1 MTDSK
6 FYDRAGPFTLGEIA
20 GRIGAEVAKGEPAD
34 LKLRD
39 VASLESA
46 EAGDI
51 SLFSDAKYA
60 NAFAVTKASVV
71 ITSDKLAALP
81 HGVVLLVV
89 PNPRLAFAQVGHI
102 FYPPAKLRPGV
113 RAAQPVHPT
122 ATIGE
127 GSEIGAGAQIGP
139 NARIGSN
146 VFIGNN
152 VVIGRGVEIGDNCA
166 IGPNCV
172 ITHAV
177 IGKRVVMGPN
187 NSIGNQG
194 FSFVPSLEGL
204 LRVPQLGRVVIEDD
218 VEFGSNCTVDRGAI
232 GDTHIERGVRFDSL
246 IHIGHNVHIGHHS
259 LLVAQ
264 VGIGGSTT
272 VGPMVLIGGQVGISD
287 HLTIGA
293 GARLAARSGVTRD
306 IGAGERV
313 GGYPARPLKRWHR
326 ETALLAK
333 MARPRK
339 IENDEDQE

>member
-1 MTDSK
+1 LQ
-6 FYDRAGPFTLGEIA
+6 AGVHP
-20 GRIGAEVAKGEPAD
+20 AE
-34 LKLRD
+34 
-39 VASLESA
+39 
-46 EAGDI
+46 
-51 SLFSDAKYA
+51 
-60 NAFAVTKASVV
+60 
-71 ITSDKLAALP
+71 
-81 HGVVLLVV
+81 
-89 PNPRLAFAQVGHI
+89 
-102 FYPPAKLRPGV
+102 
-113 RAAQPVHPT
+113 PVHPT
-122 ATIGE
+122 AFIGN
-127 GSEIGAGAQIGP
+127 GTEIGAGAQIG
-139 NARIGSN
+139 AHAKIGAN
-146 VFIGNN
+146 VRIGNN

-177 IGKRVVMGPN
+177 LGKKVVMGPN

-204 LRVPQLGRVVIEDD
+204 LRVPQLGRVIIEDD

-246 IHIGHNVHIGHHS
+246 IHIGHNVQIGHHS

-306 IGAGERV
+306 IAGGERV

-333 MARPRK
+333 MARPK
-339 IENDEDQE
+339 KTDTDDERD

>member
-1 MTDSK
+1 MTDSR

-20 GRIGAEVAKGEPAD
+20 SRIGAEVTKGDPAD
-34 LKLRD
+34 LKLTD

-46 EAGDI
+46 QAGDI

-71 ITSDKLAALP
+71 ITSDKLASLP
-81 HGVVLLVV
+81 HGVVLLIV

-102 FYPPAKLRPGV
+102 FYPPAKLQPGV
-113 RAAQPVHPT
+113 RASQPVHPT
-122 ATIGE
+122 ATIGT
-127 GSEIGAGAQIGP
+127 GTEIGAGAEIGAH
-139 NARIGSN
+139 ARIGSN

-152 VVIGRGVEIGDNCA
+152 VVIGRGVEIGDNCS

-177 IGKRVVMGPN
+177 IGKKVVMGPN

-204 LRVPQLGRVVIEDD
+204 LRVPQLGRVIIEDD

-246 IHIGHNVHIGHHS
+246 IHIGHNVQIGHHS

-264 VGIGGSTT
+264 VGIGGSTS

-333 MARPRK
+333 MARPK
-339 IENDEDQE
+339 KTEDDQDQE

>member
-1 MTDSK
+1 MTDDR

-20 GRIGAEVAKGEPAD
+20 ARIGAGVAKGDPAD

-71 ITSDKLAALP
+71 ITSDKLASLP
-81 HGVVLLVV
+81 HGVVLLIV

-113 RAAQPVHPT
+113 RVAVPVDPT
-122 ATIGE
+122 ATIGD
-127 GSEIGAGAQIGP
+127 GSEIGAGAEIGP
-139 NARIGSN
+139 KARIGAN
-146 VFIGNN
+146 VLIGNN
-152 VVIGRGVEIGDNCA
+152 VVIGRGVEIGDNCS

-204 LRVPQLGRVVIEDD
+204 LRVPQLGRVIIEDD

-246 IHIGHNVHIGHHS
+246 IHVGHNVQIGHHS

-306 IGAGERV
+306 IAAGERV

-333 MARPRK
+333 MARPK
-339 IENDEDQE
+339 KTDEEAE

>member
-1 MTDSK
+1 MTDSR

-20 GRIGAEVAKGEPAD
+20 APLGAELAKGDPAE
-34 LKLRD
+34 LKLID

-71 ITSDKLAALP
+71 ITNDKLASLP
-81 HGVVLLVV
+81 HGVVVLVV

-102 FYPPAKLRPGV
+102 FYPAAKLQPGV
-113 RAAQPVHPT
+113 RTLVPVDPT

-127 GSEIGAGAQIGP
+127 GTEIGAGAQIGP
-139 NARIGSN
+139 GAKIGAH
-146 VFIGNN
+146 VLIGNN
-152 VVIGRGVEIGDNCA
+152 VVIGRGVEIGDHCA
-166 IGPNCV
+166 IGPNCA

-204 LRVPQLGRVVIEDD
+204 LRVPQLGRVIIEDE

-246 IHIGHNVHIGHHS
+246 IHIGHNVQIGHHS

-333 MARPRK
+333 MARPK
-339 IENDEDQE
+339 KTEEEQD

>member
-1 MTDSK
+1 MTDDR
-6 FYDRAGPFTLGEIA
+6 FYERAGPFTLADIA
-20 GRIGAEVAKGEPAD
+20 ARIGAELAKGDPAD

-46 EAGDI
+46 EPGDV

-71 ITSDKLAALP
+71 ITSDKLSAMP
-81 HGVVLLVV
+81 HGVVVLVA

-102 FYPPAKLRPGV
+102 FYPPAKLQAGM
-113 RAAQPVHPT
+113 RAAQAVHPT
-122 ATIGE
+122 ARIGE
-127 GSEIGAGAQIGP
+127 GTEIGPGGEIGAGAEIG
-139 NARIGSN
+139 AN
-146 VFIGNN
+146 VLIGNN
-152 VVIGRGVEIGDNCA
+152 VVIGRGVVIGDDCR

-172 ITHAV
+172 ITHSI
-177 IGKRVVMGPN
+177 IGKRVVLGPN

-204 LRVPQLGRVVIEDD
+204 LRVPQLGRVMIDDD

-246 IHIGHNVHIGHHS
+246 IHVGHNVQIGHHS
-259 LLVAQ
+259 LVVAQ

-272 VGPMVLIGGQVGISD
+272 IGPMVLIGGQVGISD
-287 HLTIGA
+287 HLNIGA

-306 IGAGERV
+306 IAAGERV

-333 MARPRK
+333 MARPK
-339 IENDEDQE
+339 KTEEEQD

>member
-1 MTDSK
+1 MTDDR
-6 FYDRAGPFTLGEIA
+6 FYQRAGPFTLAQIA
-20 GRIGAEVAKGEPAD
+20 SRIGAEVAPGDPGD

-39 VASLESA
+39 VAALEGA
-46 EAGDI
+46 EAGDV
-51 SLFSDAKYA
+51 SLFSDRKYA
-60 NAFAVTKASVV
+60 NAFAVTKASLV
-71 ITSDKLAALP
+71 ITSDKLAGLP
-81 HGVVLLVV
+81 HGVSLLVV

-102 FYPPAKLRPGV
+102 FYPPAPLQPGV
-113 RAAQPVHPT
+113 RPGQPVDPT
-122 ATIGE
+122 ASIGD
-127 GSEIGAGAQIGP
+127 GSEIGAGAQVGAH
-139 NARIGSN
+139 ARIGAH

-152 VVIGRGVEIGDNCA
+152 VVIGRGVVIGDHCS

-177 IGKRVVMGPN
+177 IGSRVVMGPN

-218 VEFGSNCTVDRGAI
+218 VEFGSNCTIDRGAI

-246 IHIGHNVHIGHHS
+246 IHVGHNVQIGHHS

-264 VGIGGSTT
+264 VGIGGSST

-306 IGAGERV
+306 IAAGERV

-333 MARPRK
+333 MARPK
-339 IENDEDQE
+339 KTDEDQE

>member
-1 MTDSK
+1 MTDDR
-6 FYDRAGPFTLGEIA
+6 FYERAGPFTLAEVA
-20 GRIGAEVAKGEPAD
+20 SRIGAEIAKGEPAD

-71 ITSDKLAALP
+71 ITNEKLAALP
-81 HGVVLLVV
+81 HGVTLLVV

-102 FYPPAKLRPGV
+102 FYPPAKLQAGV

-122 ATIGE
+122 ASIGE
-127 GSEIGAGAQIGP
+127 GTEVGPGGEIGAGAQIGK
-139 NARIGSN
+139 NCW
-146 VFIGNN
+146 IGNN
-152 VVIGRGVEIGDNCA
+152 AVIGRGVVIGDDCRV
-166 IGPNCV
+166 GPNCV
-172 ITHAV
+172 ITHAM
-177 IGKRVVMGPN
+177 IGNRVVMGPN

-232 GDTHIERGVRFDSL
+232 GDTHIEKGVRFDSL
-246 IHIGHNVHIGHHS
+246 IHIGHNVRIGHHS

-287 HLTIGA
+287 HLNIGA

-333 MARPRK
+333 MARPK
-339 IENDEDQE
+339 KTEEDAE

>member
-39 VASLESA
+39 VASLENA

-60 NAFAVTKASVV
+60 NAFAVTKANVV
-71 ITSDKLAALP
+71 ITSDKLASLP

-113 RAAQPVHPT
+113 RAAQPVHPS
-122 ATIGE
+122 ASIGE
-127 GSEIGAGAQIGP
+127 GTEVGAGAEIGP
-139 NARIGSN
+139 NAKIGN
-146 VFIGNN
+146 HVLIGNN
-152 VVIGRGVEIGDNCA
+152 VVVGRGVEIGDNCT

-264 VGIGGSTT
+264 VGIGGSTS
-272 VGPMVLIGGQVGISD
+272 VGPMALIGGQVGISD

-306 IGAGERV
+306 IAAGERV

-333 MARPRK
+333 MARPKK